1 MYFNQAPQKLQ
12 TNKSANTE
20 KQQPVRTEDPV
31 ERTSSGWTGLLS
43 FI

>member
-20 KQQPVRTEDPV
+20 KQQPAILKTP
-31 ERTSSGWTGLLS
+31 
-43 FI
+43 

>member
-20 KQQPVRTEDPV
+20 KTAACHTEDPV
-31 ERTSSGWTGLLS
+31 EGTSSDWTGLLS
-43 FI
+43 VI